1 MLKDYP
7 DIMTPKQVAEVLGLG
22 KNKVND
28 LLKSKTIGNH
38 RVGRKYLVPK
48 ICVIDYMQSARYTV
62 AKP

>member
-1 MLKDYP
+1 MLKEYP

-28 LLKSKTIGNH
+28 LLKSKIIGNH

-48 ICVIDYMQSARYTV
+48 VYVIDYMQSARFTV